1 MLIMMEGKPEEPFTA
16 NQEQPEKKKKEEPGE
31 LVIEDNTIYEIDRE
45 CMECLH
51 KKRGL

>member
-1 MLIMMEGKPEEPFTA
+1 MMDRRQIAPGGEKT
-16 NQEQPEKKKKEEPGE
+16 EQRKEKQKEEAGE

-45 CMECLH
+45 CMDCLH